1 MKSDAKTSFAQPIV
15 QMEKNVFNELV
26 SEVKETVAT
35 DVDLH
40 KLNNNGGS
48 FGIIDL
54 WNIRKGRR
62 SARTQFRGVTIPNGI
77 KS

>member
-1 MKSDAKTSFAQPIV
+1 MKSDVKTSTVQTIV
-15 QMEKNVFNELV
+15 QMEEKAFNELT

-35 DVDLH
+35 DVDVQ
-40 KLNNNGGS
+40 KLNHGGS

>member
-1 MKSDAKTSFAQPIV
+1 MKSDVKTSIVQAYV
-15 QMEKNVFNELV
+15 QMEGNAFNELT

-40 KLNNNGGS
+40 KLNNGGS